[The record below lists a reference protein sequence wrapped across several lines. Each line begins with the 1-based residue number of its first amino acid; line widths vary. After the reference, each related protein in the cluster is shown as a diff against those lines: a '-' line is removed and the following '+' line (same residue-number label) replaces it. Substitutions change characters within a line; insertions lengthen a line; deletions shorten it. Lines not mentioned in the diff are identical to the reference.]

1 MAFHAEQKPLSILLS
16 NNILGIPRNQ
26 RNYVW
31 KKDNW
36 QDLFSDI
43 NFVVKNGHEK
53 NHFIGSMVL
62 KQEDAI
68 NGLNNFT
75 IIDGQ
80 QRIITIILF
89 LSSIM
94 KLFQERGME
103 EDFNGTIQYLISK
116 DRKGQEYCSLSSESH
131 IFINDFV
138 TKIVKYENTQDINVL
153 IKICTLNKIKESSI
167 VNCIR
172 FFYDSLKSI
181 LEQIEDANQ
190 YLISIRDAILD
201 TNCVRITADTEE
213 DSYTIF
219 EILNAR
225 GQSLA
230 EHELLKNYIMRY
242 ILPKNEVDVIKK
254 KWEQIENDL
263 GSSIN
268 RFFKHY
274 TTHKAQM
281 SAKEQIYK
289 TIQKVFPKEKVSEL
303 MEDIMLK
310 SRYYQIILNPNKD
323 ECSDT
328 EYTVLRFLKD
338 KRAEQFRP
346 ILLSLMKKKDDKLI
360 NQLKYEETLQFL
372 YSFFICYNVI
382 GEEKSNKLEDVI
394 YKYAPILENKY
405 SEEELENFINSIKK
419 KIPTLQI
426 FIERLKVVGW
436 SNHHDFYKTSKNKER
451 VRIILEL
458 IEKHLSKRN
467 ELENVSLEHVFPDSN
482 NASNALIG
490 NIILLETNINNNCKD
505 KELKEKMQLY
515 KNSNFKMARNFTE
528 RYNNVIEFIP
538 EVRAE
543 SIAKMI
549 YSDILN
555 LV

>member
-31 KKDNW
+31 KKENW

-53 NHFIGSMVL
+53 NHFIGSIVL
-62 KQEDAI
+62 KQEEAI

-89 LSSIM
+89 LASIM
-94 KLFQERGME
+94 KLFQERRMK
-103 EDFNGTIQYLISK
+103 EDFNGTTQYLISK

-138 TKIVKYENTQDINVL
+138 AKIVKYENTQDINVL
-153 IKICTLNKIKESSI
+153 IKICTLNKIKENSI
-167 VNCIR
+167 INCIR
-172 FFYDSLKSI
+172 FFYDNLKSTS
-181 LEQIEDANQ
+181 EQMEDADQ
-190 YLISIRDAILD
+190 YLISMRDAILD

-219 EILNAR
+219 EILNAQ

-263 GSSIN
+263 GVSIN

-274 TTHKAQM
+274 TTHKTQM
-281 SAKEQIYK
+281 SSKEQIYK
-289 TIQKVFPKEKVSEL
+289 TIQKVFPKERVSEL

-310 SRYYQIILNPNKD
+310 SKYYQLILKPNKD

-328 EYTVLRFLKD
+328 EYNVLKFFKD

-346 ILLSLMKKKDDKLI
+346 ILLSLMKKKDDKVI
-360 NQLKYEETLQFL
+360 NQLKYEEILQFL
-372 YSFFICYNVI
+372 YSFFICYNII

-405 SEEELENFINSIKK
+405 SEEELDNFVSSIKK

-436 SNHHDFYKTSKNKER
+436 SNHHDFYKASKNKER

-458 IEKHLSKRN
+458 IEKHLSRTN
-467 ELENVSLEHVFPDSN
+467 ELENVSLEHVYPDSDN
-482 NASNALIG
+482 VNNALIG
-490 NIILLETNINNNCKD
+490 NIILLETNINNNCKN
-505 KELKEKMQLY
+505 KELKEKMQFY
-515 KNSNFKMARNFTE
+515 RNSNFKMARNFAE
-528 RYNNVIEFIP
+528 RYDTEKFIP
-538 EVRAE
+538 EDRAE

-549 YSDILN
+549 YSNILN